1 MNLSVNTSHIT
12 VYNPAHNVCAASIF
26 NVFDIDATLYLMD
39 DTPRHDDPDNRKL
52 LLADGIKSTVNTN
65 KSVYIAVTTL
75 I

>member
-1 MNLSVNTSHIT
+1 
-12 VYNPAHNVCAASIF
+12 
-26 NVFDIDATLYLMD
+26 MD